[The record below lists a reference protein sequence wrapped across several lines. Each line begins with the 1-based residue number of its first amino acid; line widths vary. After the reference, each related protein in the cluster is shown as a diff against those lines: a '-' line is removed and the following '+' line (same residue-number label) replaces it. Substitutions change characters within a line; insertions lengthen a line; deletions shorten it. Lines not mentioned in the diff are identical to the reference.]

1 MYQIGEKIV
10 YPMHGAGI
18 VQAIEEKEVLGETQK
33 YYVLK
38 IASTEMKL
46 MVPVNTAESIGV
58 RPVIT
63 PSDLQEVFQNVQNS
77 VDEEESPNW
86 NKRYREN
93 LSKIKTGDIVE
104 VAKVVKSLTNREK
117 EKPLSTCEKKL
128 LTNARSILVSEFIL
142 STDDTEDKA
151 EERVDMLIGL

>member
-1 MYQIGEKIV
+1 MYKIGEKIV

-33 YYVLK
+33 YYVLDVT
-38 IASTEMKL
+38 STKMKL
-46 MVPVNTAESIGV
+46 MVPVNTAESIGI

-63 PSDLQEVFQNVQNS
+63 PSDLHEVFQNVQNS

-93 LSKIKTGDIVE
+93 LSKLKTGDIVR

-117 EKPLSTCEKKL
+117 AKPLSTCEKKL
-128 LTNARSILVSEFIL
+128 LTNARNILVGEFVL
-142 STDDTEDKA
+142 AMDETVEKA
-151 EERVDMLIGL
+151 EAIVDELITL